1 MLHSSPLTFSYPDGP
16 SFSFPEVRAGA
27 GEELLLLGSSGTGKT
42 TLLHLLAGLRS
53 AQSGRIEVAGRD
65 MVPLSDAQR
74 DRHRGEHVGIVFQ
87 TAHFLDALS
96 VMDNL
101 CMPQYLN
108 GDAPD
113 RNRAQEM
120 LERLQLG
127 HKAGS
132 RPRNLS
138 VGEQQRVAIARA
150 LMHRPKLVFADEP
163 TSALDDANA
172 TQVMNLLREQTADV
186 GATLVVVTHDQRLK
200 DRIANTVAL

>member
-1 MLHSSPLTFSYPDGP
+1 MLRSSALHFSYPNGP
-16 SFSFPEVRAGA
+16 SFSFPEIKVEA
-27 GEELLLLGSSGTGKT
+27 GEEWLILGSSGTGKT

-53 AQSGRIEVAGRD
+53 APSGRIEIAGKNI
-65 MVPLSDAQR
+65 VPLSETVR
-74 DRHRGEHVGIVFQ
+74 DKHRGHHVGIVFQ

-101 CMPQYLN
+101 LMPQFLN
-108 GDAPD
+108 GLPQEKD
-113 RNRAQEM
+113 RAQEM

-127 HKAGS
+127 HKAQS

-163 TSALDDANA
+163 TSALDDQNA
-172 TQVMNLLREQTADV
+172 DQVMNLLREQTADV
-186 GATLVVVTHDQRLK
+186 GAALVVVTHDQRLK
-200 DRIANTVAL
+200 DRIANTVVL

>member
-1 MLHSSPLTFSYPDGP
+1 MLHSTPLTFSYPDGP
-16 SFSFPEVRAGA
+16 AFSFPEVHAGA

-53 AQSGRIEVAGRD
+53 AQSGRIELAGQD
-65 MVPLSDAQR
+65 IVPLTEAQR
-74 DRHRGEHVGIVFQ
+74 DRHRGEYVGIVFQ
-87 TAHFLDALS
+87 TAHFLDALT

-108 GDAPD
+108 GQAPD
-113 RNRAQEM
+113 RSRAQEM
-120 LERLQLG
+120 LDRLQLG

-172 TQVMNLLREQTADV
+172 TEVMNLLREQTADA

-200 DRIANTVAL
+200 DRIANTIAL